1 MKFTL
6 SWLKEHLET
15 AASLDEI
22 CTQLTSLGLEVE
34 GVEDRAKSLGG
45 FKVAHVVE
53 AVQHPNADK
62 LRVCKVDTGTEIL
75 QVVCGA
81 PNARTGMKAVFAPSG
96 TYVPGS
102 KMTLKPA
109 EIRGVASNG
118 MLCSEAE
125 LELSNDHDGIIDL
138 PADAPVGVAYASIA
152 GLDDPVVEISVTP
165 NRPDCLGVGGIAR
178 DLAARGVGTLKPN
191 PPAAIPGTFKSPVN
205 VRLNLDA
212 DAASACPLFV
222 GRYIRGVKNGPS
234 PKWLQLRL
242 KAVGLRPISALVDI
256 TNYLSLDRARPL
268 HVYDAAKLNGDI
280 QVRLG
285 EPHEKL
291 HALDG
296 VEYALDDQMCVI
308 ADDSG
313 PLGLGGVMGGEASGC
328 SEATV
333 DVFVEAALFDPI
345 RTSST
350 GRKLSLNSDARYRF
364 ERGID
369 PLFTIP
375 GMEQATALILELCG
389 GEPSELVIAGRVP
402 DISKTVTFRPERVE
416 TLGGVRL
423 PVARMTEL
431 LSSIGFA
438 ATPNQAALD
447 VSVPSW
453 RPDIVGE
460 ADIVEEIMRVYGYD
474 HIPAVP
480 LPRLRETALG
490 VLTARQRRVR
500 QSRRILAG
508 RGGVE
513 AVTFGF
519 LPLPHAKLFGGG
531 QPELQL
537 ANPISSELSTM
548 RPSLLPNL
556 IAAAGRNFD
565 RGFKNVTLFE
575 VGAQFENDT
584 PEGQKLMATGI
595 RRGASN
601 DRHWAAVPRDADAYD
616 AKGDALSVI
625 EGAGLPAAN
634 VQISTDA
641 PSWYHPGRSGALR
654 LGPKNILGYFGE
666 LHPAILEAMD
676 VKGPL
681 AGFEIFL
688 DNIPYGKPKASRS
701 KGPLDKSDFQMVERD
716 FAFIVDEKVRAADL
730 LRAASSADKKLIADI
745 SVFDL
750 YQGKGIEDGKKSIAI
765 SIKLQPRERTLTEV
779 EIDEVAARV
788 VSNVQKATGG
798 LLRS

>member
-34 GVEDRAKSLGG
+34 GVEDRAKALGG

-62 LRVCKVDTGTEIL
+62 LRVCKVDTGSEIL

-125 LELSNDHDGIIDL
+125 LELSSDHDGIIDL
-138 PADAPVGVAYASIA
+138 PADAPVGAPYASIA
-152 GLDDPVVEISVTP
+152 GLDDPVIEISVTP

-178 DLAARGVGTLKPN
+178 DLAARGIGTLKSNAPK
-191 PPAAIPGTFKSPVN
+191 AIAGTFKSPVN
-205 VRLNLDA
+205 VRLNLSA

-268 HVYDAAKLNGDI
+268 HVYDAAKLDGDI

-285 EPHEKL
+285 KPGEVL
-291 HALDG
+291 QALDG
-296 VEYALDDQMCVI
+296 AEYALDDQMCVI
-308 ADDSG
+308 ADNSG

-333 DVFVEAALFDPI
+333 DVFVEAALFDPV

-389 GEPSELVIAGRVP
+389 GEPSELVIAGHVP
-402 DISKTVTFRPERVE
+402 DTSKTVTFRPERVE
-416 TLGGVRL
+416 TLGGVKL

-431 LSSIGFA
+431 LSSIGFIS
-438 ATPNQAALD
+438 TPNQAALD
-447 VSVPSW
+447 VNVPSW

-460 ADIVEEIMRVYGYD
+460 ADIVEEVMRVHGYD

-508 RGGVE
+508 RGSVE

-519 LPLPHAKLFGGG
+519 LPLSQARLFGGG

-556 IAAAGRNFD
+556 MTAVGRNFD
-565 RGFKNVTLFE
+565 RGFRNVTLFE

-584 PEGQKLMATGI
+584 PEGQKLMATGV

-601 DRHWAAVPRDADAYD
+601 DRHWAASPRDADAYD
-616 AKGDALSVI
+616 AKSDALSVI
-625 EGAGLPAAN
+625 EGAGLPVAN
-634 VQISTDA
+634 VQISADA
-641 PSWYHPGRSGALR
+641 PSWYHPGRSGTLR

-666 LHPAILEAMD
+666 LHPAVLDAMD
-676 VKGPL
+676 VKGPFV
-681 AGFEIFL
+681 GFEVFL
-688 DNIPYGKPKASRS
+688 DNIPYGKAKTGRS

-716 FAFIVDEKVRAADL
+716 FAFIVDEKIRAADL
-730 LRAASSADKKLIADI
+730 LKAASSADKKLIADI

-765 SIKLQPRERTLTEV
+765 SVKLQPRERTLTEA
-779 EIDEVAARV
+779 EIDEVAARI
-788 VSNVQKATGG
+788 VSNVQKTTGG
-798 LLRS
+798 LLRN